1 MNNDIPKS
9 IDAILYFLL
18 IVICYFCLIITTSFF
33 HLNCM
38 LLAIET
44 SCDDTAA
51 AVLDGRKVLS
61 NCVANQNFIHKTY
74 GGVVPELASRAH
86 QSKIVPVISQALAE
100 ANIDKKQLT
109 AIAYT
114 QGPGLLGSLLVGGS
128 FAKSMAL
135 ALDLPLIPVNHMHA
149 HLLVHFIDGNL
160 APDFPFLGITIS
172 GGHTQLILVK
182 SYFNFELIGTTL
194 DDAIG
199 EAFDKC
205 GKIMG
210 LLYPA
215 GQEIDMLAKNG
226 DKHRFTFPIGNP
238 KGYDVSY
245 SGIKTAF
252 MNFIKIEETKN
263 PKFIEK
269 NLNDLCASLQDSLI
283 QTILNKI
290 KIVSN
295 DFGLNRIVIGG
306 GVAANSEICN
316 ELIKQKTKNGWEL
329 FIPPMEYT
337 TDNAAMIA
345 IVGYLKYKTK
355 NFGMLNAVS
364 DAKYKM

>member
-1 MNNDIPKS
+1 
-9 IDAILYFLL
+9 
-18 IVICYFCLIITTSFF
+18 
-33 HLNCM
+33 M

-61 NCVANQNFIHKTY
+61 NCIANQNLIHKAY

-86 QSKIVPVISQALAE
+86 QSKIVPVILQALFE

-149 HLLVHFIDGNL
+149 HLLVHFIEGNL
-160 APDFPFLGITIS
+160 NPEFPFLGITLS
-172 GGHTQLILVK
+172 GGHTQLILVR
-182 SYFNFELIGTTL
+182 SYFNFELIGSTL

-205 GKIMG
+205 GKVMG
-210 LLYPA
+210 LSFPA
-215 GQEIDMLAKNG
+215 GQEIDKLAKIG
-226 DKHRFTFPIGNP
+226 DKQKFSFPIAKP
-238 KGYDVSY
+238 KGYNVSY

-252 MNFIKIEETKN
+252 INFIKNEETKN

-269 NLNDLCASLQDSLI
+269 NLNDLCASLQNTLI
-283 QTILNKI
+283 QTIINKI

-295 DFGLNRIVIGG
+295 DFELKRIVIGG
-306 GVAANSEICN
+306 GVTANSEICS
-316 ELIKQKTKNGWEL
+316 ELKKQKIKNGWEL
-329 FIPPMEYT
+329 FIPPIEYT
-337 TDNAAMIA
+337 TDNAAMIG
-345 IVGYLKYKTK
+345 IGGYFKLNERKYG
-355 NFGMLNAVS
+355 NLS
-364 DAKYKM
+364 DESKSRLQI

>member
-1 MNNDIPKS
+1 
-9 IDAILYFLL
+9 
-18 IVICYFCLIITTSFF
+18 
-33 HLNCM
+33 M

-160 APDFPFLGITIS
+160 APEFPFLGITIS

-182 SYFNFELIGTTL
+182 SSFNFELIGTTL

-210 LLYPA
+210 LSYPA

-226 DKHRFTFPIGNP
+226 DKRRFTFPIANP

-252 MNFIKIEETKN
+252 MNFIKIEEAKD
-263 PKFIEK
+263 PKFIKK
-269 NLNDLCASLQDSLI
+269 NLNDLCASLQNSLI

-290 KIVSN
+290 KIASI
-295 DFGLNRIVIGG
+295 DFRLNRIVIGG
-306 GVAANSEICN
+306 GVAANSEICD

-337 TDNAAMIA
+337 TDNAAMIG
-345 IVGYLKYKTK
+345 ILGYFKLNERKYGNLFDESKSR
-355 NFGMLNAVS
+355 LQI
-364 DAKYKM
+364 